1 MDSPSTRPQL
11 ASSEM
16 DLTSLTVVLVLV
28 MILSFCIDDYIE
40 GSVVAAVILFN
51 IVVGFQ
57 QDYKA
62 ESQMQQLLS
71 LASPT
76 CRVIREGQVQEVKSE
91 IIVVGDVICISV
103 GDIVAAD
110 ARLLDG
116 INLSAEEANLTG
128 ESVPISKHA
137 ERVLDAEDV
146 PLGDRINMIYSSTA
160 ITRGRGTA
168 VVTSTGMSTEVG
180 KIAGMLRSKKTVDAG
195 TPLSRRAALW
205 FKAKG
210 RSVLGFDGT
219 PLQTKLSI
227 FALMLFA
234 FAIVLVLIVFATAKF
249 DVKGQTLLYG
259 ICVGVAVI
267 PESLIAVLTLTFT
280 VAARAM
286 SRGNVIVRNKAALQ
300 AVGGVTNIC
309 SDKTGTLTQGRMVMR
324 KAWLPDDTEIFVKD
338 TMDPYDPFSGKVSW
352 SSASATSSSRS
363 TPTIEKAPERPDCS
377 EFNTF
382 LDAIALCNN
391 ATVSDGKNAADDS
404 ASVTTAALPTS
415 WLAVGEPTEIAL
427 QVFATRF
434 GRSKPELL
442 QGKIGRLLTE
452 FPFDSSCKRMSVV
465 YEHST
470 GTRMFAKGAPEA
482 ILPLLSETDE
492 VKALVMAKADELA
505 SEGFRVLCV
514 AHKPMEASGS
524 IGERADAE
532 CVSVHMVTG
541 DHIKTATSIA
551 FEVGILSKDLPPEEV
566 RALVM
571 AASDFDKLTDAEIDA
586 MKSLPLV
593 IARCSPMTK
602 VRMIEAMRRRKAF
615 CVMTGDGVNDSPALK
630 QADIGIAMG
639 LRGSDVAKEASD
651 MVLTDDNFASIV
663 TAIKEG
669 RRLFDNVQ
677 KFLLHLLI
685 SNIAQVILLLI
696 GLAFKDNEGS
706 SVFPFRG
713 GVFTM
718 DLIRDKMIYGFYMGS
733 LCLAA
738 FTSVAYGV
746 AGPNQLGEGCNDGY
760 NDSCAVVFRAR
771 STTYATLSFLLL
783 VTAWEAK
790 HFTRSLFAMNPELWT
805 GPTSVFK
812 TVWRNRTLFWA
823 VVVGFLSTFPV
834 IYIPVVN
841 RAVFKHDM
849 ITWEWGIVAACVVTY
864 LALVEAWKAVKRRF
878 GLGIPDRVSSGVK
891 QDA

>member
-1 MDSPSTRPQL
+1 
-11 ASSEM
+11 
-16 DLTSLTVVLVLV
+16 
-28 MILSFCIDDYIE
+28 
-40 GSVVAAVILFN
+40 
-51 IVVGFQ
+51 
-57 QDYKA
+57 
-62 ESQMQQLLS
+62 MQQLLS

-205 FKAKG
+205 FKAKS

-234 FAIVLVLIVFATAKF
+234 FAIILVLIVFATAKF

-352 SSASATSSSRS
+352 SSASANSSSRS

-442 QGKIGRLLTE
+442 QGKIGRLLAE

-514 AHKPMEASGS
+514 AHKPMDASGS

-532 CVSVHMVTG
+532 CNLQFLGLAGLYDPPRLETAGAVAQCKSAGVSVHMVTG

-677 KFLLHLLI
+677 KVSRVAKLPNSI
-685 SNIAQVILLLI
+685 SPRIL
-696 GLAFKDNEGS
+696 
-706 SVFPFRG
+706 
-713 GVFTM
+713 T
-718 DLIRDKMIYGFYMGS
+718 
-733 LCLAA
+733 
-738 FTSVAYGV
+738 
-746 AGPNQLGEGCNDGY
+746 
-760 NDSCAVVFRAR
+760 
-771 STTYATLSFLLL
+771 
-783 VTAWEAK
+783 
-790 HFTRSLFAMNPELWT
+790 SLFPPPKN
-805 GPTSVFK
+805 
-812 TVWRNRTLFWA
+812 
-823 VVVGFLSTFPV
+823 
-834 IYIPVVN
+834 
-841 RAVFKHDM
+841 
-849 ITWEWGIVAACVVTY
+849 
-864 LALVEAWKAVKRRF
+864 
-878 GLGIPDRVSSGVK
+878 SSFSIS
-891 QDA
+891 